1 MGSSNLTRSCAW
13 NLPSTFSFSF
23 LIAMTFSYTPAN
35 TFVAGFHFT
44 IALLPAGPLLITH
57 PPVWYKPDLVKSE
70 KVLEDEE
77 LKPLVTKALR
87 DPKPKKPKKTVEEAT
102 EATA

>member
-1 MGSSNLTRSCAW
+1 MDPGRASSIGL
-13 NLPSTFSFSF
+13 LM
-23 LIAMTFSYTPAN
+23 AMVNSYTPAN

-57 PPVWYKPDLVKSE
+57 PPVWYKKELVKSE
-70 KVLEDEE
+70 KQLEDEE

-87 DPKPKKPKKTVEEAT
+87 DPKPKKPKKAEEGAA
-102 EATA
+102 EPSA